1 MAEKGELERMKK
13 EKEDWRQSKRKELIQ
28 KIMLDKRIPT
38 AKANEQKKITDF
50 IAQEVKEEIQIE
62 DQAVKGYINLC

>member
-38 AKANEQKKITDF
+38 AKANEQKKIHCS
-50 IAQEVKEEIQIE
+50 
-62 DQAVKGYINLC
+62 GSSRRNSN